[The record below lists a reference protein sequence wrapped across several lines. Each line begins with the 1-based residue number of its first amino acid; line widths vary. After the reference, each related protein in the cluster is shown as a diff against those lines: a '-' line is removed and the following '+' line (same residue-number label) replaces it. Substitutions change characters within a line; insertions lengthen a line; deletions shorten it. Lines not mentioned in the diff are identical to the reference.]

1 MDMISRQR
9 LAAHVKQLRGK
20 RSHRE
25 FAPMV
30 GVAAS
35 TISGWESCK
44 NLPNLE
50 NLEKLAELASQLP
63 EVFLAR
69 LYGRDIATEEA
80 QSVPIAFAIHSMDNQ
95 DISGVLCAIAK
106 KLGGGGK

>member
-1 MDMISRQR
+1 MDTISRQR
-9 LAAHVKQLRGK
+9 LAAQVRKLRGK

-25 FAPMV
+25 FAPML

-69 LYGRDIATEEA
+69 LYGRDITTEEV
-80 QSVPIAFAIHSMDNQ
+80 QPVPIAFAIHAMDNT
-95 DISGVLCAIAK
+95 GVSEVLVAIAK
-106 KLGGGGK
+106 KLGGGK